1 MLDILLRQG
10 FTVEEENHF
19 NTKLHAKDIWH
30 QAENDRLDAGAYFS
44 QEWKRRLTDGSYQTE
59 VSDELES
66 DADYERAFRQRE
78 SFVENLLSVRAE
90 IGLENTQAIRDKTER
105 EFWKTEH
112 PLARPLTDYLDRRES
127 VHLKRRHAIATIL
140 QKAGE
145 MCCITVPLRLANE
158 ELANVAA
165 VADESFVNKNN
176 IFYSHFCV
184 T

>member
-1 MLDILLRQG
+1 MRRAYG
-10 FTVEEENHF
+10 
-19 NTKLHAKDIWH
+19 AKP
-30 QAENDRLDAGAYFS
+30 ETRLD
-44 QEWKRRLTDGSYQTE
+44 DGSYQAD
-59 VSDELES
+59 VSEELES
-66 DADYERAFRQRE
+66 DSNDERNFRQPE
-78 SFVENLLSVRAE
+78 SHVENLLSVRTDM
-90 IGLENTQAIRDKTER
+90 GLENTQAIRDKTER
-105 EFWKTEH
+105 EFLKTDH

-127 VHLKRRHAIATIL
+127 VHLKRRHAIAPIL

-145 MCCITVPLRLANE
+145 MCRITVPLRLANE